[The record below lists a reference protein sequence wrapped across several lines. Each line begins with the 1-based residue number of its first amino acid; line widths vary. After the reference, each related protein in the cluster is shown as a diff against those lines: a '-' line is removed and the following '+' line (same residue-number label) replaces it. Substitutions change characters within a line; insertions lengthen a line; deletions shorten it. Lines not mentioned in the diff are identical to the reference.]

1 MIRNAIQ
8 TNDVSSIVESFE
20 DLTTYFRDEI
30 NGYHE
35 YCYTCGICCLWVIKK
50 DFNYYVNIYE
60 DWYDNRDYEIMTSE
74 VSPGK
79 HSGPYCKVCAIDA
92 KILNSYLD

>member
-8 TNDVSSIVESFE
+8 TNGVSSIVESFE
-20 DLTTYFRDEI
+20 DLTYYDIGEI

-35 YCYTCGICCLWVIKK
+35 YCYTCGICCLWAIEKN
-50 DFNYYVNIYE
+50 FNYYVEICE
-60 DWYDNRDYEIMTSE
+60 DWYDKSDCEIMISE

-92 KILNSYLD
+92 RILNSYLD